1 MAHLN
6 PLQWDIENGIEEMMK
21 TMPKRVSFMEGFYAL
36 KNLGWKWHGSDLW
49 THPEYNFDY
58 TFEAALGAEGMEL
71 K

>member
-21 TMPKRVSFMEGFYAL
+21 TMPKRAYYEDGFKSL
-36 KNLGWKWHGSDLW
+36 KNKGWRWKEKDLW
-49 THPEYNFDY
+49 THPEYNVDY